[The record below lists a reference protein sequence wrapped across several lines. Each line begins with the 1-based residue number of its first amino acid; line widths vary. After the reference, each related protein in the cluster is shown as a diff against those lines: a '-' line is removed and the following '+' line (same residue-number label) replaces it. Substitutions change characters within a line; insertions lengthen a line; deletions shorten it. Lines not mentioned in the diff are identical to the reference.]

1 MESSKFNF
9 KTFIIISLITSI
21 WINIA
26 EVARAMF
33 VAFPLMEKFIAGRIP
48 IGSMEISNAL
58 IWGGWD
64 MLLTIVLV
72 FIFWL
77 CSVAFG
83 INFKTIL
90 ISGTT
95 TAFATI
101 GVFWIATVNTGLGE
115 WSTAFILFA
124 IAWVE
129 MIIGAWIV
137 SKLYASK
144 RFNKNNKAIN

>member
-1 MESSKFNF
+1 MTKFNF
-9 KTFIIISLITSI
+9 KTFVIITLITSI

-26 EVARAMF
+26 EVARAML
-33 VAFPLMEKFIAGRIP
+33 VAFPLMEKFFAGRIP
-48 IGSMEISNAL
+48 IGAMEISNAL

-64 MLLTIVLV
+64 MLLTVILV

-83 INFKTIL
+83 NNFKAIVIAGTI
-90 ISGTT
+90 

-101 GVFWIATVNTGLGE
+101 GIFWIASVNTGLGE
-115 WSTAFILFA
+115 WSTAAILFP

-129 MIIGAWIV
+129 MIIGAWIA
-137 SKLYASK
+137 SKLYSRK
-144 RFNKNNKAIN
+144 K